1 MKYRPMAGMKYCLRQ
16 HEIPLRAMKYL
27 PTEGMEE
34 ALQSNA
40 IQIWLLLE
48 EKLAAKP
55 TDEADLPAEGMKY
68 RPAVGMKYCLAA
80 A

>member
-1 MKYRPMAGMKYCLRQ
+1 M
-16 HEIPLRAMKYL
+16 
-27 PTEGMEE
+27 
-34 ALQSNA
+34 QSNA

-48 EKLAAKP
+48 EKLSAKL

-68 RPAVGMKYCLAA
+68 RPADGMKYCLAA